1 MRNGYRKMN
10 MSKLSN
16 RKHKVIST
24 NEALKDVAPIEWSSN
39 VLNGTNKVRIDKRGI
54 KEVCVK

>member
-1 MRNGYRKMN
+1 MRDGYRKMN

-24 NEALKDVAPIEWSSN
+24 NEALKDVTPIEWSSN
-39 VLNGTNKVRIDKRGI
+39 VLNGRNKIRIDKRGI